1 VKSGKERGL
10 EEPVWERVMGRLLGV
25 TRWVGR
31 DGGRRGGL
39 GLSGVVCAGGTGGGR
54 SGEELKEGEP
64 RT

>member
-1 VKSGKERGL
+1 
-10 EEPVWERVMGRLLGV
+10 MGRLLGV

-64 RT
+64 KEDVGDSVGRGIGEAGAGV